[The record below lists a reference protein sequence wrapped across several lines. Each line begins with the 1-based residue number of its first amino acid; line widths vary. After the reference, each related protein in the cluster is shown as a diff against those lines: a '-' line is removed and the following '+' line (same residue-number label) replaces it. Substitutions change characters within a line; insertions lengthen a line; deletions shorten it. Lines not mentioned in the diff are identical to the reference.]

1 MKTFFSQLR
10 WARLAAV
17 AAFTSF
23 AAACGSNDVTIPPP
37 GAGLPTY
44 EVTVATTGSGS
55 VAAAAIAIDCGTA
68 CKATV
73 AEGTTVILTASAATG
88 FVFSGWGGACAG
100 TLPSCS
106 VAIAAATNLS
116 ASFTPVASATFRLT
130 ITNTGNGATKSQP
143 SGIDCGASCTASFA
157 SATSVTLTAT
167 PATGQEFSGWGGDC
181 SGTAV
186 TCMVQMSANRT
197 ANAMFRAVTPPIP
210 IGWRAPEVIS
220 KASEGSN
227 GSARVVIDNA
237 GNALAIWKQRN
248 ATNVGD
254 VLWARRYVPGS
265 GWGNLVELL
274 RQTSTSGEVRS
285 AEIAIDP
292 ISGKAIA
299 SWAQRDET
307 IYGIKARLFD
317 PATGWAA
324 LATIDNLA
332 TSTVDPVPAI
342 DSSGNAIVVWRQL
355 QGVTNTFIFA
365 NRYTAAGGW
374 GTAALIDNAVN
385 PPSVSGSP
393 RLAMAS
399 NGTAFAVWRRGGSG
413 LAIKSGV
420 WGSKYTPGSGWS
432 TETKIA
438 TMTANGIDLNLPEV
452 AVDNNGNA
460 MLTWGQVDVAPAI
473 TSNVWSLR
481 YSNGA
486 WSTTPL
492 QVGPALPVNTFVG
505 SRLKVGAQGQFA
517 VTWLTDNEKKIWVN
531 RTRADGSWETAQVVN
546 VGTPGTTR
554 SKPDVGIDDQGNMRA
569 VWSVSPDAAGIGDKT
584 AGNSFTP
591 AAGWGT
597 AEYLESYDP
606 ITAFGAEA
614 SVAVNAK
621 GNAAAVWT
629 QVLDIVRIGSQIVG
643 RYFNSGR

>member
-10 WARLAAV
+10 WPRLAVVAV
-17 AAFTSF
+17 FTSLV
-23 AAACGSNDVTIPPP
+23 AACGSNDAISPPP
-37 GAGLPTY
+37 DPGVPTF
-44 EVTVATTGSGS
+44 EVSVATTGSGS
-55 VAAAAIAIDCGTA
+55 VGSAAIGIDCGST
-68 CKATV
+68 CKANV
-73 AEGTTVILTASAATG
+73 AQNTAVTLIASPAAG
-88 FVFSGWGGACAG
+88 FVFGGWGGACAG
-100 TLPSCS
+100 TAPSCS
-106 VAIAAATNLS
+106 VTISAATNVS
-116 ASFTPVASATFRLT
+116 ASFTPVAAGAFSLNVS
-130 ITNTGNGATKSQP
+130 NTGNGSTKSQP

-167 PATGQEFSGWGGDC
+167 PATGQEFSGWGGAC

-186 TCMVQMSANRT
+186 TCVLQMSDNRT
-197 ANAMFRAVTPPIP
+197 VNAMFKAVTPPIP
-210 IGWRAPEVIS
+210 IGWQAPEVIS
-220 KASEGSN
+220 KAGEGSN

-274 RQTSTSGEVRS
+274 RQSSTSGEISS

-307 IYGIKARLFD
+307 IHGIKVRVFD
-317 PATGWAA
+317 PASGWAA
-324 LATIDNLA
+324 VTTLDNVGTA
-332 TSTVDPVPAI
+332 AGDPAPAI
-342 DSSGNAIVVWRQL
+342 DSSGNAIVVWRHI
-355 QGVTNTFIFA
+355 QGVTSTSVFG
-365 NRYTAAGGW
+365 NRYTTAGGW
-374 GTAALIDNAVN
+374 GTAVLINNAAN
-385 PPSVSGSP
+385 PPSTSGTP
-393 RLAMAS
+393 KIAMSS
-399 NGTAFAVWRRGGSG
+399 NGTAFAIWRRGGSG
-413 LAIKSGV
+413 LTIKSGV
-420 WGSKYTPGSGWS
+420 WGVKYTPGSGWS

-438 TMTANGIDLNLPEV
+438 SMTANGIDLNLPEV
-452 AVDNNGNA
+452 AIDSSGNA

-473 TSNVWSLR
+473 TSNLWSLR

-486 WSTTPL
+486 WATTP
-492 QVGPALPVNTFVG
+492 QPVGTAIAVNAIPG
-505 SRLKVGAQGQFA
+505 SRLKASAQGLFV
-517 VTWLTDNEKKIWVN
+517 VTWLTDNEKKVWVN
-531 RTRADGSWETAQVVN
+531 RTRADGTWEAGQVVN

-569 VWSVSPDAAGIGDKT
+569 VWSVSPDAPGIGGKT
-584 AGNSFTP
+584 ASNSFTP

-597 AEYLESYDP
+597 AEYLENYDP
-606 ITAFGAEA
+606 INAFGAEA

-643 RYFNSGR
+643 RYLNSGR